1 MGKKSIWDCHI
12 TLHSSIKEKMNS
24 VLLSLAREKECQKS
38 RIIQE
43 LIETHPD
50 YEKKLGEME
59 KEDFFI

>member
-1 MGKKSIWDCHI
+1 MGIKNIWDCHI

-43 LIETHPD
+43 LIKTHPD
-50 YEKKLGEME
+50 YKKKLEEME
-59 KEDFFI
+59 SDGFFI

>member
-1 MGKKSIWDCHI
+1 MGRKNIWDCHI

-38 RIIQE
+38 RIMQE

-50 YEKKLGEME
+50 YKKKRKEME
-59 KEDFFI
+59 DEGFFI